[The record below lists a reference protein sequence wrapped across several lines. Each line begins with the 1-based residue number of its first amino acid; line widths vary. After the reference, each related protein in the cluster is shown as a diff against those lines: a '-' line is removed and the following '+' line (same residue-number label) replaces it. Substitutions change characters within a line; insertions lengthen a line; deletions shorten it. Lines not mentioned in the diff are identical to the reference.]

1 MLGGN
6 GNDTFAFDAAGATSA
21 SNPSPVGPGADFIFD
36 FDLAGDDRLDLGAA
50 GNALNFVNTGQSATT
65 EAGAA
70 AIAASHMNGVV
81 IYVTVNLGPG
91 DDTLVF
97 WDTNAD
103 GTPDEEVHL
112 LGTPQAI
119 VQADDII

>member
-1 MLGGN
+1 
-6 GNDTFAFDAAGATSA
+6 
-21 SNPSPVGPGADFIFD
+21 
-36 FDLAGDDRLDLGAA
+36 
-50 GNALNFVNTGQSATT
+50 
-65 EAGAA
+65 
-70 AIAASHMNGVV
+70 MNGTV

-103 GTPDEEVHL
+103 GTPDEEIHL
-112 LGTPQAI
+112 AGTPQVL